1 MRIYILN
8 NTRTRSCQNHLPR
21 CSVQRCA
28 YFGIRSHRGSNPL
41 CFGFPALCFAKHKP
55 KARVKHT
62 EENQRV
68 RFNSGALFEA
78 LGRRF
83 VCLENDFR
91 QLVFQTRRIGR
102 PGERRERGNLFGTT
116 SRGGGIYVCICI
128 LLHVNDMWPGH
139 V

>member
-55 KARVKHT
+55 KARIKHT

-78 LGRRF
+78 LGGRF
-83 VCLENDFR
+83 VCLEKTIFA
-91 QLVFQTRRIGR
+91 
-102 PGERRERGNLFGTT
+102 
-116 SRGGGIYVCICI
+116 S
-128 LLHVNDMWPGH
+128 
-139 V
+139 